1 MANSRVNVSPPR
13 KEGLEYGLLSV
24 VENRTPSDPHWK
36 NGVTWVNV
44 CPEVNSTYEACILG
58 NALGVPVTGIAA
70 APAKAATAERSLW
83 AATPFT
89 VKAQIDCSPPGFW
102 NEADANVENAFN
114 QAEEVGVAEVFFSG
128 TVADTPNFQFPHLAS
143 PAGLAEE
150 TLYGSTLQLQ
160 TASLAPS
167 GTGAALD
174 VVEALGKLE
183 QALGACV
190 HGKGIIHVST
200 ELVAHLRANH
210 LVTEEDGILYTY
222 AGNKVAASPGY
233 SGNDPTNTPQV
244 GVSWMYGTG
253 PVFLYKSR
261 AKFIGSE
268 AASLDRTVN
277 TLHRLYERTYVIG
290 YDCCL
295 FAVPVSTGGVV
306 TGAINAA
313 T

>member
-1 MANSRVNVSPPR
+1 MTVNSRVNVSPPR

-24 VENRTPSDPHWK
+24 VENRTGERHWQ

-44 CPEVNSTYEACILG
+44 CPDSNSTYDACILG
-58 NALGVPVTGIAA
+58 NALGVPVTGIAT
-70 APAKAATAERSLW
+70 APAKTATASRSIW
-83 AATPFT
+83 AASPFT
-89 VKAQIDCSPPGFW
+89 LKAQIDCSPPGFW
-102 NEADANVENAFN
+102 NEADANVERAFN
-114 QAEEVGVAEVFFSG
+114 EAEEVGVAEVFFSG
-128 TVADTPNFQFPHLAS
+128 TVAGTPNLQFPHLAA
-143 PAGLAEE
+143 AG
-150 TLYGSTLQLQ
+150 TLEDDIPGGATFQLQ

-190 HGKGIIHVST
+190 HGRGVIHVAS
-200 ELVAHLRANH
+200 ELLSHLKANH
-210 LVTEEDGILYTY
+210 LLREEGGVLYTCN
-222 AGNKVAASPGY
+222 GHKVAASPGY
-233 SGNDPTNTPQV
+233 NGASPTGVVQV

-261 AKFIGSE
+261 ARFIGSE
-268 AASLDRTVN
+268 AASLDRTVD
-277 TLHRLYERTYVIG
+277 TLRRLYERTYVIG